1 MDIDFLILADSAQ
14 VAEGKL
20 YMLGGG
26 WDRLAV
32 MGLPA
37 VQPMGIAVG
46 LLVPWGETNVPA
58 NLWLSIED
66 EDGGAVMPPVSAGV
80 VVGRP
85 TGIPPG
91 SDQRVI
97 LAFNV
102 QIALPHLGGYAVTA
116 RFEDGAWRRHRFT
129 VQAAPNFRP
138 PAAVD

>member
-1 MDIDFLILADSAQ
+1 MEIDFLILSDSAQ

-32 MGLPA
+32 IGLPA

-46 LLVPWGETNVPA
+46 LLVPWGETNVPT
-58 NLWLSIED
+58 NLWISIED
-66 EDGGAVMPPVSAGV
+66 DDGGAVMPSVSARV
-80 VVGRP
+80 EVGRP

-91 SDQRVI
+91 SEQRVI

-102 QIALPHLGGYAVTA
+102 QVALPRLGGYAVIA
-116 RFEDGAWRRHRFT
+116 GFDDGAWRRHRFT
-129 VQAAPNFRP
+129 VQAGPNFRP
-138 PAAVD
+138 PEVVD